1 MKNLSLFLFFLS
13 LSFGLFAYTPKAEI
27 DPENQKWNWTSIYT
41 STEKDIQFY
50 RFTDLT
56 KRELLSTGRYIFPIE
71 TQSARGKVRVWYLAD
86 CNTMKTFALGV
97 FAPASLYRW
106 EAGLAVF
113 DDPRLEKDDAI
124 SNIVTKM
131 MCGITTSENKKVFGI
146 VNMNDL
152 FLGWYPD
159 EVLKVSAEENNYEII
174 SINYN
179 IMTGFVDSQWLKQK
193 ALVNCSEQSIEIIES
208 KQKFS
213 TSNLGDRYL
222 YFTNLIESI
231 CEYGK
236 NGLLPNGNIG
246 PTIKIKHMKQ
256 DNQSQNNNK
265 DNINKNEPN
274 KSLKSISEA
283 KDKCKTLGFKT
294 GTEKFGA
301 CVLELTR

>member
-1 MKNLSLFLFFLS
+1 MRLTTFFLLMLFTFNS
-13 LSFGLFAYTPKAEI
+13 FAYTPKAEI
-27 DPENQKWNWTSIYT
+27 DPENQKWNWTFIYA
-41 STEKDIQFY
+41 STEKDIKFN

-71 TQSARGKVRVWYLAD
+71 TQSSRGKVRYWYLAD

-131 MCGITTSENKKVFGI
+131 MCGIATSENKKVFGY
-146 VNMNDL
+146 VNMNNL

-159 EVLKVSAEENNYEII
+159 EVFKVSADENNYEMI
-174 SINYN
+174 SLTYN
-179 IMTGFVDSQWLKQK
+179 IMTGYIDSQWLKEK
-193 ALVNCSEQSIEIIES
+193 ATVNCSEQSIEIIES
-208 KQKFS
+208 KQKFY
-213 TSNLGDRYL
+213 TSNPGELQHLTY
-222 YFTNLIESI
+222 LIESI

-246 PTIKIKHMKQ
+246 PTIKIKHDVK
-256 DNQSQNNNK
+256 SQNVSNSK
-265 DNINKNEPN
+265 DIK
-274 KSLKSISEA
+274 IA
-283 KDKCKTLGFKT
+283 KEKCLALGFKEK
-294 GTEKFGA
+294 TEKFGS
-301 CVLELTR
+301 CVLELTK

>member
-1 MKNLSLFLFFLS
+1 MLFTFNS
-13 LSFGLFAYTPKAEI
+13 FAYTPKAEI
-27 DPENQKWNWTSIYT
+27 DPENQKWNWTFIYA
-41 STEKDIQFY
+41 STEKDIKFN

-71 TQSARGKVRVWYLAD
+71 TQSSRGKVRYWYLAD

-131 MCGITTSENKKVFGI
+131 MCGIATSENKKVFGY
-146 VNMNDL
+146 VNMNNL

-159 EVLKVSAEENNYEII
+159 EVFKVSADENNYEMI
-174 SINYN
+174 SLTYN
-179 IMTGFVDSQWLKQK
+179 IMTGYIDSQWLKEK
-193 ALVNCSEQSIEIIES
+193 ATVNCSEQSIEIIES
-208 KQKFS
+208 KQKFY
-213 TSNLGDRYL
+213 TSNPGELQHLTY
-222 YFTNLIESI
+222 LIESI

-246 PTIKIKHMKQ
+246 PTIKIKHDVK
-256 DNQSQNNNK
+256 SQNVSNSK
-265 DNINKNEPN
+265 DIK
-274 KSLKSISEA
+274 IA
-283 KDKCKTLGFKT
+283 KEKCLALGFKEK
-294 GTEKFGA
+294 TEKFGS
-301 CVLELTR
+301 CVLELTK